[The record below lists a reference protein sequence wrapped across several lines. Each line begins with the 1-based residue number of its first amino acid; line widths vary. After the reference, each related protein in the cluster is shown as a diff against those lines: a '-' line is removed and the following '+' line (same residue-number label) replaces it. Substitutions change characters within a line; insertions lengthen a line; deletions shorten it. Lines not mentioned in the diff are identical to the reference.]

1 MALTKVSFSMINGI
15 YVNVFDFMTA
25 AQIADVQAR
34 TASVDVTAAVQAA
47 LDSNQAVYFPAGVYK
62 ITSTL
67 TGKSCRLLGEPG
79 DNASILRYT
88 SLDGNP
94 LLSIE
99 YDYDFANAYTT
110 ILNITLEGIDKTTG
124 TGVYLYNAADIDDID
139 AFFTNVFFNG
149 FNKSI
154 HIVGRGLKVSSCSF
168 VVTTYAVYLDREA
181 SPVVGPNPDQKI
193 GSGARVYRIENCRFH
208 AMGDGSWC
216 VANISPTNANKEYT
230 RGIQFVN
237 NYVDTTAGFMIG
249 AFRESLFVAN
259 QHLYPTPTLK
269 VFDSDGGNIL
279 NSTITGNTFSSWPNA
294 GGATSRNYLNII
306 YCNGNIQS
314 LNFSGNIVRNVNA
327 EVIEITGDLNESSF
341 SSNVF
346 TNVMLNAATTLTR
359 VIKVSGN
366 CAAFNFTANTVGRDE
381 ITATVGDVL
390 VLITGTAF
398 FVDCSHNVFNTNALV
413 ACNKGGFF
421 NFSDLGNR
429 VAYLGDVPTT
439 GTWRRGDIVYDTD
452 PSASAPPG
460 WVCVL
465 SGTPGTWKA
474 MANLAA

>member
-15 YVNVFDFMTA
+15 YANVFDFMTA

-34 TASVDVTAAVQAA
+34 TTTLDVTAAVQAA
-47 LDSNQAVYFPAGVYK
+47 LDSNQAVYFPAGIYK
-62 ITSTL
+62 ITATL
-67 TGKSCRLLGEPG
+67 TGKNCRLLGELA
-79 DNASILRYT
+79 DNASILKYT
-88 SLDGNP
+88 PVNDTP

-110 ILNITLEGIDKTTG
+110 ISNITLQGPNKTVN

-139 AFFTNVFFNG
+139 AFFTDVFFEG

-216 VANISPTNANKEYT
+216 VANISPTNGNKDFT
-230 RGIQFVN
+230 RGIQFVG
-237 NYVDTTAGFMIG
+237 NYIDTTCGFMIG
-249 AFRESLFVAN
+249 AFRESLFVGN

-269 VFDSDGGNIL
+269 IFDSDGGNIL

-306 YCNGNIQS
+306 YCNGNIES
-314 LNFSGNIVRNVNA
+314 LNFSGNLVRNVNA
-327 EVIEITGDLNESSF
+327 EVIEVTGNLNESSV

-359 VIKVSGN
+359 VIKVAGN

-390 VLITGTAF
+390 VLITGTAT
-398 FVDCSHNVFNTNALV
+398 FVDCSHNAFNTNGLA
-413 ACNKGGFF
+413 ASNKGGFF
-421 NFSDLGNR
+421 NFGDAGNR

-439 GTWRRGDIVYDTD
+439 GTWRRGDIVWDTD

-460 WVCVL
+460 WVCV
-465 SGTPGTWKA
+465 SAGTPGTWKA